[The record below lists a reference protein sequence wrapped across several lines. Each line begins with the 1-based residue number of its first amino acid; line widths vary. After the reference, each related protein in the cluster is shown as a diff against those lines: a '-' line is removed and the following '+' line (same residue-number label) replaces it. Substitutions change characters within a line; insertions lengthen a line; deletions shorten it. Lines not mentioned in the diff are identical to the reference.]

1 MKKLK
6 EKIKEF
12 KAKGK
17 KEKLKTIINLAFLA
31 TAIVILGVLT
41 IGFIV
46 QKNKKEVSAGATVAG
61 NPEITQ
67 TIYKT
72 VEDSFDGKIYTIGYY
87 DWEKTEQTNEYSVN
101 QMEILVENSWKK
113 IKSIKEVRT
122 RNNIAVSFMY
132 KEEEGALLNTISA
145 FAVETQKTG
154 IAWSTNFN
162 TRMSISIKQDIKIKW
177 DGVINYIG
185 GRLQLYTE
193 YAIPRVLMIYANV
206 NTQNIN
212 QTLDYMNS
220 FFESGYNAGYNEGYN
235 NGIDKTFNPIGMII
249 SPVAQFFSTPM
260 FGSFAIG
267 DFFTVA
273 MFVSVALIFL
283 KIFAGG

>member
-1 MKKLK
+1 MKLK
-6 EKIKEF
+6 EKMEEF
-12 KAKGK
+12 KAKKGR
-17 KEKLKTIINLAFLA
+17 EKFKVIVDIILLATIIC
-31 TAIVILGVLT
+31 ILGTL
-41 IGFIV
+41 IV
-46 QKNKKEVSAGATVAG
+46 GLFVTKGKGSKTAGATVAG

-72 VEDSFDGKIYTIGYY
+72 VSTNFDSKIYTIGYY
-87 DWEKTEQTNEYSVN
+87 EWGKTTETREYSVGH
-101 QMEILVENSWKK
+101 MELLVGNSWKE
-113 IKSIKEVRT
+113 IKSIKEIRT
-122 RNNIAVSFMY
+122 TNNVAVSFMY
-132 KEEEGALLNTISA
+132 KEEEGGLLNSISA
-145 FAVETQKTG
+145 YVVKGETNGVEWN
-154 IAWSTNFN
+154 ANFN

-193 YAIPRVLMIYANV
+193 YAIPRILMTYANV
-206 NTQNIN
+206 NTQNIQ
-212 QTLDYMNS
+212 QTLNYMNS
-220 FFESGYNAGYNEGYN
+220 FFENGYNTGYEEGYIK
-235 NGIDKTFNPIGMII
+235 GTETTFNPIGMII
-249 SPVAQFFSTPM
+249 NPISTFFSMPI

>member
-6 EKIKEF
+6 ERIEKFKEGT
-12 KAKGK
+12 KR
-17 KEKLKTIINLAFLA
+17 EKFKTIIDIALLA
-31 TAIVILGVLT
+31 TIIAILAILM
-41 IGFIV
+41 IGLFIT
-46 QKNKKEVSAGATVAG
+46 KGETSKTAGRTVAG

-72 VEDSFDGKIYTIGYY
+72 VGPNFDSKIYTMGYY
-87 DWEKTEQTNEYSVN
+87 DWANKTETREYSVGY
-101 QMEILVENSWKK
+101 MEILVENSWKK
-113 IKSIKEVRT
+113 IKSVKEVRT
-122 RNNIAVSFMY
+122 NNFVAISFMY

-145 FAVETQKTG
+145 FIVETPTNG
-154 IAWSTNFN
+154 IDWNTNFN
-162 TRMSISIKQDIKIKW
+162 TRMSISIKQDIKMRW

-193 YAIPRVLMIYANV
+193 YAIPRILMTYANV
-206 NTQNIN
+206 NTQNVY

-220 FFESGYNAGYNEGYN
+220 FFESGYNAGYNNGYN
-235 NGIDKTFNPIGMII
+235 AGAETTFNPIGMII
-249 SPVAQFFSTPM
+249 SPIATFFSTPM

-273 MFVSVALIFL
+273 MFVSVSLIFL